1 MSSTKQRQVKFIVYN
16 VNETDTNDNNNTNI
30 ITNNKISNTLMINQ
44 VINKKTKRG
53 RKSKNELPHYDK
65 CAICLEYSHF
75 SKEMFIQ
82 CEICKCNFHK
92 SCYNKNLHI
101 NDTNKTCIC
110 ERCFIARENNK
121 DISQYK

>member
-1 MSSTKQRQVKFIVYN
+1 MSSTKQRQLKFIVYHAN
-16 VNETDTNDNNNTNI
+16 KNDTNDNNNTN
-30 ITNNKISNTLMINQ
+30 NDISNTLILNQ

-53 RKSKNELPHYDK
+53 RKSKNELPQYDK

-92 SCYNKNLHI
+92 SCYKKDLHI
-101 NDTNKTCIC
+101 NEPNKTCIC